1 MQEIIFEEHYFYQFY
16 KQEND
21 YYLSVLCGTSAQFD
35 ITIKFK
41 ETEVETYLL
50 KGQDYIVTKANRI
63 FNHPKDFIERKL

>member
-21 YYLSVLCGTSAQFD
+21 YYLSVLYQFLSEKSSIFD
-35 ITIKFK
+35 HIT
-41 ETEVETYLL
+41 VETYLL